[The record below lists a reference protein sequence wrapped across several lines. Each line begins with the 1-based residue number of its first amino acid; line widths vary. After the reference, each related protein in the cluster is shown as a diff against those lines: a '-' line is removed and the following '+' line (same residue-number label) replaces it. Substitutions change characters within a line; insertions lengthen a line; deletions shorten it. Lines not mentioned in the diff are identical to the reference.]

1 MSDVLHFVRCI
12 CLFLSYTYISL
23 VIFNF
28 GMKAICFSRAAHAN
42 SDMAGMHTT
51 SFFLDYIVLE
61 CTLSGTKTVSTLL

>member
-1 MSDVLHFVRCI
+1 MNKCQMFYISFDVYV
-12 CLFLSYTYISL
+12 YISL

-28 GMKAICFSRAAHAN
+28 GMKAICFPRAAHAN